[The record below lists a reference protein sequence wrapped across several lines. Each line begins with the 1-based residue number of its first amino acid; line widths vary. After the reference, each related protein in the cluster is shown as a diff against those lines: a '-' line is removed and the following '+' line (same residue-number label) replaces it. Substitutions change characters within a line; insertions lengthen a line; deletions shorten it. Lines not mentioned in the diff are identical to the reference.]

1 MNGCLIVSRSLVFD
15 YEPCFPVSSF
25 GYHST
30 VQEDSISWA
39 LAYFSDWSR
48 GFLHA
53 FSLPRETL

>member
-30 VQEDSISWA
+30 VQEGSISW
-39 LAYFSDWSR
+39 AYFSDWSR
-48 GFLHA
+48 GVFPA